1 MLTAPEGTGPL
12 LSGPMTVLA
21 ASHVVTPMGVLS
33 PGLVEVDGGR
43 ITSVVP
49 TTGPVPDRILA
60 PGFVDLQVNGVD
72 DVDVAAATS
81 PADWDRLDA
90 LLAAQGTTT
99 WLPTRVTAPLE
110 AYGPRIDRIA
120 AAADRPAPRP
130 RVAGAHLEG
139 PFLGRAH
146 GAHPGALVRPPDL
159 EWLATLPRT
168 VRLVTLGAEVDGATA
183 AIGALAGRRTVVA
196 VGHSTATLAEAGA
209 AIDAGARLV
218 THGFNAMSPLHHREP
233 GMVGAFLTDDRV
245 TVSLIADGVHVHPAA
260 LDVAFRCK
268 PDGRIVLVTDAV
280 AWRAGRVGSIGLV
293 HDGRAP
299 RLPDGTLAGSS
310 LTMDAAV
317 GLVVQQVGV
326 SLERAVRAAS
336 TTPAALL
343 GLTDR
348 GALAAGRHADIVA
361 LDPTSLRCTATWV
374 AGHQIHG

>member
-1 MLTAPEGTGPL
+1 
-12 LSGPMTVLA
+12 MTVLA
-21 ASHVVTPMGVLS
+21 ASQVVTPMGVLS
-33 PGLVEVDGGR
+33 PGLVEVDGDR

-49 TTGPVPDRILA
+49 TTGRVPDRVLA

-72 DVDVAAATS
+72 DIDVAAAAS

-99 WLPTRVTAPLE
+99 WLPTLVTAPLE
-110 AYGPRIDRIA
+110 AYEARLDRIA
-120 AAADRPAPRP
+120 AAADRPDPRP
-130 RVAGAHLEG
+130 RIAGAHLEG
-139 PFLGRAH
+139 PFLGGAP
-146 GAHPGALVRPPDL
+146 GAHPRRLVREPDL
-159 EWLATLPRT
+159 DWLSALPRI
-168 VRLVTLGAEVDGATA
+168 VRLVTLGAEVHGAGP
-183 AIGALAGRRTVVA
+183 AIGGLAARRTVVA
-196 VGHSTATLAEAGA
+196 IGHSDATLGQATA
-209 AIDAGARLV
+209 AVDAGARLV
-218 THGFNAMSPLHHREP
+218 THGYNAMSGLHHREP

-245 TVSLIADGVHVHPAA
+245 AVSLIADGVHVHPAA

-280 AWRAGRVGSIGLV
+280 AWRAGRVGSIGLT
-293 HDGRAP
+293 HDGTAP

-317 GLVVQQVGV
+317 AFVVQRVGV

-343 GLTDR
+343 GLADR
-348 GALAAGRHADIVA
+348 GALASGRHADIVA
-361 LDPTSLRCTATWV
+361 LDPTSLRATATWV

>member
-1 MLTAPEGTGPL
+1 
-12 LSGPMTVLA
+12 MTVLA

-33 PGLVEVDGGR
+33 PGLVELDGGR
-43 ITSVVP
+43 IASVVP

-60 PGFVDLQVNGVD
+60 PGFVDLQVNGVE
-72 DVDVAAATS
+72 DVDVAAAKT
-81 PADWDRLDA
+81 PADWKRLDA

-99 WLPTRVTAPLE
+99 WLPTLVTAPLE
-110 AYGPRIDRIA
+110 AYEARIDRIA
-120 AAADRPAPRP
+120 SAADRPGPRP
-130 RVAGAHLEG
+130 RIAGAHLEG
-139 PFLGRAH
+139 PFLGGAH
-146 GAHPGALVRPPDL
+146 GAHPSDLVRPPDL
-159 EWLATLPRT
+159 DWLAALPRT
-168 VRLVTLGAEVDGATA
+168 VRLVTLGAEVAGATD
-183 AIGALAGRRTVVA
+183 AIGALAQRRTLVS
-196 VGHSTATLAEAGA
+196 VGHSSCTLAAATA

-233 GMVGAFLTDDRV
+233 GLVGAFLTDDRV
-245 TVSLIADGVHVHPAA
+245 TVSLIADGVHVHPTA

-268 PDGRIVLVTDAV
+268 PDGRIILVTDAV
-280 AWRAGRVGSIGLV
+280 AWRAGRVGSIGLAV
-293 HDGRAP
+293 RDAGEPASGAGGRAP

-317 GLVVQQVGV
+317 GLCVQRVGV

-361 LDPTSLRCTATWV
+361 LDPTSLRATATWV
-374 AGHQIHG
+374 SGHQIHG